1 MPDHDRHDTA
11 VQTLHL
17 ANMTLVSSSTVRLDN
32 TPRIIVEFAEV
43 VWRGE
48 RIVAHR
54 KGAAAADWL
63 TVGADGTGAL
73 DVRFLLETEDGALI
87 YVHGIGRNHAAEFLA
102 GAANYFSFVFETGDA
117 RYAWLNRIC
126 AIAKGRLQPD
136 GKTIEFAVYELR

>member
-1 MPDHDRHDTA
+1 MHDRTDTA
-11 VQTLHL
+11 IEALPL
-17 ANMTLVSSSTVRLDN
+17 ATMTLVTSSTVRLDN

-43 VWRGE
+43 AWAGE

-54 KGAAAADWL
+54 KGQAAADWL

-73 DVRFLLETEDGALI
+73 DVRFLLETADGALI
-87 YVHGIGRNHAAEFLA
+87 YVHGLGRNHAPEFLA
-102 GAANYFSFVFETGDA
+102 GGANYFSLVFETGDT